1 MKDKVWAN
9 PRLIIRLF
17 SLTLALGLMGAT
29 AAVAQQA
36 PVGQRAATAQSATV
50 QSAADVSPAKV
61 VADEST
67 DPYFRRVYREF
78 YDTYKLGPDDELA
91 IRILNQ
97 PDYTLEKVKISPVGR
112 IYHPLLGDVEV
123 AGLTVDKLT
132 EKLTADFSQYIINP
146 KLSVSLLEANSA
158 KVGVLGDVTHP
169 GIVVMTRPMTV
180 LDALSASGGIS
191 DLGSKSSVTILRQG
205 GYDRP
210 QTVNVNV
217 KRILEGKANAEE
229 NLRLQA
235 GDTIIVHGNK
245 RKKISQVTSLLG
257 FGNFLSFLLGR

>member
-1 MKDKVWAN
+1 MKRIIL
-9 PRLIIRLF
+9 PPFLSLIL
-17 SLTLALGLMGAT
+17 LTLIGAGFCVPQASAQKIAEPSPVRLAEND
-29 AAVAQQA
+29 AA
-36 PVGQRAATAQSATV
+36 
-50 QSAADVSPAKV
+50 
-61 VADEST
+61 
-67 DPYFRRVYREF
+67 DPYFKKVYRDF

-97 PDYTLEKVKISPVGR
+97 PDYTLEKVKVSPVGR

-132 EKLTADFSQYIINP
+132 EKLTAEFSQYIIQP

-158 KVGVLGDVTHP
+158 KVGVLGEVTHP

-180 LDALSASGGIS
+180 LDVLSASGGIG
-191 DLGSKSSVTILRQG
+191 DLGSKSKVTILRQTG
-205 GYDRP
+205 FDRP
-210 QTVNVNV
+210 QTVEVNV

-235 GDTIIVHGNK
+235 GDTVIVHGNT
-245 RKKISQVTSLLG
+245 RKKIGQITSLLG
-257 FGNFLSFLLGR
+257 FGNFLAFLVGR